1 MATFPE
7 SQGSKPYAAPMA
19 RPRWP
24 ARLAWALA
32 VAIPVCF
39 AARTAWHVIT
49 RPDPDQLWRQAEA
62 HLSADRISD
71 AQVALRRLT
80 ALRSP
85 TIEDWLLRAQ
95 VSNAEGRDDQ
105 ALEALKMIPDEHA
118 LAAQAHHMA
127 GRIERKH
134 HRVRPAEL
142 HYRTALELD
151 PRLIAAH
158 RELIYIYGMQLR
170 RHELD
175 QEFKALQRLTQLTHH
190 DLFTWGLTHFTVWGP
205 SSADELESF
214 IEADPLDRYSR
225 LALATMLFDQ
235 PSMES
240 RVERILE
247 PLAAADPEAA
257 ALRIE
262 MKLNHGHVDEALALL
277 KDTSGNNPQLAR
289 LRGRAALAKG
299 DLPAAIRFFADALS
313 VEPFDRV
320 SLSELGKA
328 LLIKGDKAGAKE
340 YMDRVKRLDDV
351 YKLVNRVSKPDQEN
365 QAPDLME
372 LGKACEAAGLRDEAR
387 GWYTL
392 AISRNP
398 LDAEAQ
404 RALGQLRESDAVAA
418 PLAR

>member
-1 MATFPE
+1 MPTFPE
-7 SQGSKPYAAPMA
+7 SNGSTPHPAPLQG
-19 RPRWP
+19 PRSP
-24 ARLAWALA
+24 VKLAWALA
-32 VAIPVCF
+32 VAVPILI
-39 AARTAWHVIT
+39 AALAAWRVIT
-49 RPDPDQLWRQAEA
+49 RPDPDQLWRQAQA
-62 HLSADRISD
+62 SLAADRILD
-71 AQVALRRLT
+71 AQAALRRLT

-85 TIEDWLLRAQ
+85 TTEDWLLRAQ
-95 VSNAEGRDDQ
+95 VSNAQGRDDQ
-105 ALEALKMIPDEHA
+105 ALEALRMIPDDHA

-134 HRVRPAEL
+134 HRVRLAEL
-142 HYRTALELD
+142 QYRTALELN

-175 QEFKALQRLTQLTHH
+175 QEFKALQLLTQLTHH

-205 SSADELESF
+205 SSAGELESF
-214 IEADPLDRYSR
+214 IEADPLDRHSR
-225 LALATMLFDQ
+225 LALATMLVDQ

-240 RVERILE
+240 RVEQILE
-247 PLAAADPEAA
+247 PLPAADPEAA

-277 KDTSGNNPQLAR
+277 DDTSGSNPQLAR
-289 LRGRAALAKG
+289 LRGRAALSRG
-299 DLPAAIRFFADALS
+299 DLPAALRFFEDALS
-313 VEPFDRV
+313 AEPFDRV

-328 LLIKGDKAGAKE
+328 LLLKGDQAAAKE
-340 YMDRVKRLDDV
+340 YIDRLKRLDDV

-372 LGKACEAAGLRDEAR
+372 LGKACAAAGLYDEAR

-392 AISRNP
+392 AIRRDP

-404 RALGQLRESDAVAA
+404 RALSRLR
-418 PLAR
+418 